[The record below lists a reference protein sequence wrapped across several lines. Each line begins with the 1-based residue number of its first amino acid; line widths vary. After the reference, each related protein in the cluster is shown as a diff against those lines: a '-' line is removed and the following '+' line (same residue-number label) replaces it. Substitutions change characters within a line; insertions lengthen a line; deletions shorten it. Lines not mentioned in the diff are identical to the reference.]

1 MKTAEFKNFMANVK
15 EYGLEASEI
24 QCAGYLWLNLTDK
37 QIAAVIDYA
46 IKCGY
51 TPDAQHVVHIGAY
64 ALTMGDEA
72 FIQWV
77 ELNPDQDPTINP
89 DEVDALFND
98 MPAVKSAKG
107 LTYQQFIDYC
117 KTKYTAG
124 GDTYVECWDEKMFN
138 DWVAQFGAMTK
149 KRLQQMIKTNFAY
162 EKECDAMRDW
172 DNDEVNEQK
181 GKVTSKMSKKK
192 EAPADVQPAQ
202 TPEQPIEAPAPVEV
216 LKGEVI
222 ETKNEAEINAAI
234 GRISTVIDTIGRGY
248 LEIVGDVARLRKFEA
263 WKLTGHKNLYELCA
277 DKFGMSKGT
286 VHNLEVVFKKYGDPE
301 TFQLT
306 DACAGMSLRE
316 MLQNIDAEKK
326 AIAGEVAGEAA
337 DGDGNGE
344 ATDSKKT
351 KTQTI
356 INVSYELA
364 GDDWDADAILDEIRK
379 QLEQNPDAK
388 EAFPDGATVNFTIS
402 I

>member
-1 MKTAEFKNFMANVK
+1 MTNKSFKNYVTEFKKSLEEVKTVKDVKALANLYNETELDSV
-15 EYGLEASEI
+15 G
-24 QCAGYLWLNLTDK
+24 LTDK
-37 QIAAVIDYA
+37 QLETLIALFDAKTAELSAGTLKAPAEQSDEDEFVEVDDR
-46 IKCGY
+46 KEL
-51 TPDAQHVVHIGAY
+51 TPHKPEIMD
-64 ALTMGDEA
+64 DEA
-72 FIQWV
+72 FNKFYDSVVGEFAHCESV
-77 ELNPDQDPTINP
+77 E
-89 DEVDALFND
+89 
-98 MPAVKSAKG
+98 
-107 LTYQQFIDYC
+107 
-117 KTKYTAG
+117 
-124 GDTYVECWDEKMFN
+124 
-138 DWVAQFGAMTK
+138 
-149 KRLQQMIKTNFAY
+149 
-162 EKECDAMRDW
+162 
-172 DNDEVNEQK
+172 EVNEANDFFNSEIAAGVLVLTNEQLIKCANVIMERRNELAHPKKATKK

-202 TPEQPIEAPAPVEV
+202 TPEQPETAPAPVEV
-216 LKGEVI
+216 FKGEVI

-337 DGDGNGE
+337 DGDGNGGE

-351 KTQTI
+351 KAQTLI
-356 INVSYELA
+356 DVSYELA
-364 GDDWDADAILDEIRK
+364 GDDWNVDAILDEIRK
-379 QLEQNPDAK
+379 QLEQNPEAK
-388 EAFPDGATVNFTIS
+388 EAFPDGASVKFTIT

>member
-1 MKTAEFKNFMANVK
+1 MTNKNFK
-15 EYGLEASEI
+15 EYVNTVKKAFDGCLSVKSCDDFLSLYKDRENETNLTEKQLEA
-24 QCAGYLWLNLTDK
+24 
-37 QIAAVIDYA
+37 VYA
-46 IKCGY
+46 IGQARK
-51 TPDAQHVVHIGAY
+51 
-64 ALTMGDEA
+64 DEIIA
-72 FIQWV
+72 H
-77 ELNPDQDPTINP
+77 NT
-89 DEVDALFND
+89 
-98 MPAVKSAKG
+98 AVAMADSKKG
-107 LTYQQFIDYC
+107 GTQ
-117 KTKYTAG
+117 
-124 GDTYVECWDEKMFN
+124 N
-138 DWVAQFGAMTK
+138 
-149 KRLQQMIKTNFAY
+149 
-162 EKECDAMRDW
+162 
-172 DNDEVNEQK
+172 
-181 GKVTSKMSKKK
+181 MSNKKK
-192 EAPADVQPAQ
+192 ENTKAPADVQPAQ
-202 TPEQPIEAPAPVEV
+202 TPEQPVEAPAPVEV

-337 DGDGNGE
+337 DGDGNGGE

-351 KTQTI
+351 KAQTI
-356 INVSYELA
+356 ISVSYELA

>member
-1 MKTAEFKNFMANVK
+1 MKNAEFKKYYNEMKDCFTDCPIKTLDECRAMENLYRTA
-15 EYGLEASEI
+15 EL
-24 QCAGYLWLNLTDK
+24 LTDK
-37 QIAAVIDYA
+37 QDAAVA
-46 IKCGY
+46 
-51 TPDAQHVVHIGAY
+51 AY
-64 ALTMGDEA
+64 FAE
-72 FIQWV
+72 I
-77 ELNPDQDPTINP
+77 ELNLH
-89 DEVDALFND
+89 DAIIAKNA
-98 MPAVKSAKG
+98 AVEMAKASANGGWKKG
-107 LTYQQFIDYC
+107 RT
-117 KTKYTAG
+117 
-124 GDTYVECWDEKMFN
+124 
-138 DWVAQFGAMTK
+138 
-149 KRLQQMIKTNFAY
+149 
-162 EKECDAMRDW
+162 
-172 DNDEVNEQK
+172 QK
-181 GKVTSKMSKKK
+181 GDKHMSNKKNNK
-192 EAPADVQPAQ
+192 PAEAPTVKEVEKALEAKA
-202 TPEQPIEAPAPVEV
+202 EQPETAPAPVEV

-344 ATDSKKT
+344 APDSKKT

>member
-1 MKTAEFKNFMANVK
+1 MKNTEFKNFMANVK
-15 EYGLEASEI
+15 EFGIESSEI
-24 QCAGYLWLNLTDK
+24 QCAGYAWLNLTDK

-51 TPDAQHVVHIGAY
+51 TPDAQHIVHIGSY
-64 ALTMGDEA
+64 ALTMDDEA

-77 ELNPDQDPTINP
+77 ELNPDQDPTI
-89 DEVDALFND
+89 EVDSTPVIERNPLTASEFKKYFKTLKDALNG
-98 MPAVKSAKG
+98 A
-107 LTYQQFIDYC
+107 
-117 KTKYTAG
+117 
-124 GDTYVECWDEKMFN
+124 TYVEEVKSINREFSDYVDCGDVVLTDKQA
-138 DWVAQFGAMTK
+138 DKCAQAVIDRISELT
-149 KRLQQMIKTNFAY
+149 A
-162 EKECDAMRDW
+162 
-172 DNDEVNEQK
+172 K
-181 GKVTSKMSKKK
+181 GMVTSEMSKKK
-192 EAPADVQPAQ
+192 EAPADVQSAQ
-202 TPEQPIEAPAPVEV
+202 PETAPAPVEV

-351 KTQTI
+351 KAQTL

-364 GDDWDADAILDEIRK
+364 GDDWDVEAILDEIRK

>member
-1 MKTAEFKNFMANVK
+1 MKNNEFKNYYNDFKKCVDAVMTLQSLNDLANLYNANV
-15 EYGLEASEI
+15 EMF
-24 QCAGYLWLNLTDK
+24 TDK
-37 QIAAVIDYA
+37 QFEKLTAVFDAKLAEFTA
-46 IKCGY
+46 IEM
-51 TPDAQHVVHIGAY
+51 A
-64 ALTMGDEA
+64 
-72 FIQWV
+72 
-77 ELNPDQDPTINP
+77 N
-89 DEVDALFND
+89 
-98 MPAVKSAKG
+98 
-107 LTYQQFIDYC
+107 
-117 KTKYTAG
+117 
-124 GDTYVECWDEKMFN
+124 
-138 DWVAQFGAMTK
+138 
-149 KRLQQMIKTNFAY
+149 
-162 EKECDAMRDW
+162 
-172 DNDEVNEQK
+172 
-181 GKVTSKMSKKK
+181 SKKGGK
-192 EAPADVQPAQ
+192 QMSNKKNNKPAEAPAEVKA
-202 TPEQPIEAPAPVEV
+202 EQPVEAPAPVEV

-344 ATDSKKT
+344 ATDGKKT

-364 GDDWDADAILDEIRK
+364 GDDWDVDAILDEIRK

>member
-1 MKTAEFKNFMANVK
+1 MANVK
-15 EYGLEASEI
+15 EFGLEASEI
-24 QCAGYLWLNLTDK
+24 QCAGYAWINLTDK

-51 TPDAQHVVHIGAY
+51 TPDAQHIVHIGAY
-64 ALTMGDEA
+64 ALTMNDEA

-77 ELNPDQDPTINP
+77 EQNPDQDPTFEDRDYVDSFVESMFNLDAENTLFSD
-89 DEVDALFND
+89 DEFAKLRKTVSDAASNCKEPADCDALANFYHTVMDDAPAFND
-98 MPAVKSAKG
+98 DMRNAVQTIISSRKDQ
-107 LTYQQFIDYC
+107 L
-117 KTKYTAG
+117 
-124 GDTYVECWDEKMFN
+124 E
-138 DWVAQFGAMTK
+138 
-149 KRLQQMIKTNFAY
+149 
-162 EKECDAMRDW
+162 
-172 DNDEVNEQK
+172 K

-202 TPEQPIEAPAPVEV
+202 TPEQPIEVPAPVEV

-337 DGDGNGE
+337 DGDGNGGE
-344 ATDSKKT
+344 ATDGKKT

-356 INVSYELA
+356 ISVSYELA

>member
-1 MKTAEFKNFMANVK
+1 MKNNEFKNYVAEFKAS
-15 EYGLEASEI
+15 LE
-24 QCAGYLWLNLTDK
+24 
-37 QIAAVIDYA
+37 
-46 IKCGY
+46 
-51 TPDAQHVVHIGAY
+51 
-64 ALTMGDEA
+64 
-72 FIQWV
+72 
-77 ELNPDQDPTINP
+77 
-89 DEVDALFND
+89 
-98 MPAVKSAKG
+98 
-107 LTYQQFIDYC
+107 
-117 KTKYTAG
+117 
-124 GDTYVECWDEKMFN
+124 
-138 DWVAQFGAMTK
+138 
-149 KRLQQMIKTNFAY
+149 
-162 EKECDAMRDW
+162 
-172 DNDEVNEQK
+172 
-181 GKVTSKMSKKK
+181 KVTSIKKVNELANLYNQDTDKFTDRQIDVLYDMFDSKLAELVAKAEKGGKQMSKKNNK
-192 EAPADVQPAQ
+192 PAEAPTVKEVEKALEAKA
-202 TPEQPIEAPAPVEV
+202 EQPETAPVEV

>member
-1 MKTAEFKNFMANVK
+1 MTNKNFK
-15 EYGLEASEI
+15 EYVNTVKKAFDGCLSVKGCDDFLSLYKDRENETNLTEKQLEA
-24 QCAGYLWLNLTDK
+24 
-37 QIAAVIDYA
+37 VYA
-46 IKCGY
+46 IGQARK
-51 TPDAQHVVHIGAY
+51 
-64 ALTMGDEA
+64 DEIIA
-72 FIQWV
+72 H
-77 ELNPDQDPTINP
+77 NT
-89 DEVDALFND
+89 
-98 MPAVKSAKG
+98 AV
-107 LTYQQFIDYC
+107 
-117 KTKYTAG
+117 
-124 GDTYVECWDEKMFN
+124 
-138 DWVAQFGAMTK
+138 AM
-149 KRLQQMIKTNFAY
+149 A
-162 EKECDAMRDW
+162 D
-172 DNDEVNEQK
+172 
-181 GKVTSKMSKKK
+181 SKKGGK
-192 EAPADVQPAQ
+192 QSMSNKKKQNTETPADVQPAQ
-202 TPEQPIEAPAPVEV
+202 TPEQPETAPAPVEV

-234 GRISTVIDTIGRGY
+234 GRISTVIDNIGRGY

-337 DGDGNGE
+337 DGDGNGGE

-351 KTQTI
+351 KAQTI
-356 INVSYELA
+356 ISVSYELA

>member
-1 MKTAEFKNFMANVK
+1 MKNAEFKKYYNEMKDCFTDCPIK
-15 EYGLEASEI
+15 TLEECRAMENLYRT
-24 QCAGYLWLNLTDK
+24 AELLTDK
-37 QIAAVIDYA
+37 QDAAIAAYFAEIELDLHDA
-46 IKCGY
+46 IIAKN
-51 TPDAQHVVHIGAY
+51 AA
-64 ALTMGDEA
+64 
-72 FIQWV
+72 V
-77 ELNPDQDPTINP
+77 EM
-89 DEVDALFND
+89 AK
-98 MPAVKSAKG
+98 ASANGGWKKG
-107 LTYQQFIDYC
+107 RT
-117 KTKYTAG
+117 
-124 GDTYVECWDEKMFN
+124 
-138 DWVAQFGAMTK
+138 
-149 KRLQQMIKTNFAY
+149 
-162 EKECDAMRDW
+162 
-172 DNDEVNEQK
+172 QK
-181 GKVTSKMSKKK
+181 GDKHMSNKKK
-192 EAPADVQPAQ
+192 ENTKAPADVQPAQ
-202 TPEQPIEAPAPVEV
+202 TPEQPETAPVEV

-351 KTQTI
+351 KAQTLI
-356 INVSYELA
+356 SVSYELA